1 MFFWGCYILNAHD
14 WLKLLMMKQI
24 LLLGDDEVQAVEL
37 VPEEVDGLLLAENLR
52 HRRPENVFSIVV
64 ETVLLLVL
72 LIMDDIPSRQ
82 LLHYGPNLPLA
93 SNLVGRE
100 IQLSYRF
107 TPALLFET
115 PNYKKGL
122 IFEEIYIFL
131 KPIY

>member
-1 MFFWGCYILNAHD
+1 
-14 WLKLLMMKQI
+14 MMKQI
-24 LLLGDDEVQAVEL
+24 LLPGDDEVQAVEL

-64 ETVLLLVL
+64 ETVLFLLL

-93 SNLVGRE
+93 SNLVWRE

-115 PNYKKGL
+115 PNYKKEL
-122 IFEEIYIFL
+122 IFEEIYIFF
-131 KPIY
+131 KPI

>member
-14 WLKLLMMKQI
+14 WLKLLMMKRI
-24 LLLGDDEVQAVEL
+24 LLPGDDEVQAVEL

-115 PNYKKGL
+115 PNYKKEL
-122 IFEEIYIFL
+122 IFEEMIIFL
-131 KPIY
+131 KSI

>member
-1 MFFWGCYILNAHD
+1 MVCFLGGFDLVNAHD
-14 WLKLLMMKQI
+14 LLKLLMMKQI
-24 LLLGDDEVQAVEL
+24 LLPGDDEVQAVVL

-93 SNLVGRE
+93 SNLV
-100 IQLSYRF
+100 
-107 TPALLFET
+107 
-115 PNYKKGL
+115 
-122 IFEEIYIFL
+122 
-131 KPIY
+131 

>member
-1 MFFWGCYILNAHD
+1 MVCFLGGFDLVNAHD
-14 WLKLLMMKQI
+14 LLKLLMMKQI
-24 LLLGDDEVQAVEL
+24 LLPGDDEVQAVEL

-64 ETVLLLVL
+64 ETVLFLLL
-72 LIMDDIPSRQ
+72 LIIDDIPSRQ

-115 PNYKKGL
+115 PNYKKEL
-122 IFEEIYIFL
+122 IF
-131 KPIY
+131 